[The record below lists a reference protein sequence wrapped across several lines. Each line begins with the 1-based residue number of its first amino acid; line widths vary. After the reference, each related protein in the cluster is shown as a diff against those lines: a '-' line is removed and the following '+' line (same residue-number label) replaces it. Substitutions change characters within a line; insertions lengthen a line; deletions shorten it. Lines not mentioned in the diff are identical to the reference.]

1 MNVGF
6 IGLGLM
12 GRPLA
17 LHLAHAGH
25 TLHLWARRP
34 ASLEAFKDVAAH
46 AHPSAAEVARHSEVV
61 ITMVADAPDVR
72 DVVLGDDGIAAGA
85 RHGLIVVDMST
96 INPNAAREISAAL
109 AARGIE
115 FLDAPVS
122 GGQVGAINA
131 TLTIMVGGKPAVF
144 EKVKPLFEKMGKS
157 ITLIGDSGAGQV
169 AKACNQIL
177 TGVGILAVAEAFAFA
192 ARSGVDAGR
201 VREALLGGFAYSRI
215 LENHGQRMLD
225 RNFKPGFKAWMHQKD
240 LRIVMEEA
248 HRLGLMLP
256 SSAATAQ
263 LFNALVGSGMG
274 EDDSIAALKL
284 LEKISGGADQA
295 PDLSSPT
302 GAPR

>member
-1 MNVGF
+1 MNIGF

-17 LHLAHAGH
+17 LHLARAGH

-34 ASLEAFKDVAAH
+34 ASLEPFKDVTARAH
-46 AHPSAAEVARHSEVV
+46 VSAAAVARHAEIVFV
-61 ITMVADAPDVR
+61 MVADAPDVR
-72 DVVLGDDGIAAGA
+72 AVTLDADGIVSGA
-85 RHGLIVVDMST
+85 RPGLIVVDMST
-96 INPNAAREISAAL
+96 INPNAAREIGAEL
-109 AARGIE
+109 AAKGIE

-122 GGQVGAINA
+122 GGEIGAINA
-131 TLTIMVGGKPAVF
+131 ALTIMVGGKPEVF

-157 ITLIGDSGAGQV
+157 ITLIGEIGAGQV

-177 TGVGILAVAEAFAFA
+177 TGVGVAAVAEAFNFA
-192 ARSGVDAGR
+192 AKSGVDPAR
-201 VREALLGGFAYSRI
+201 VREALLGGFAYSKI

-256 SSAATAQ
+256 AAAATAQ
-263 LFNALVGSGMG
+263 LFNAIVGSGMG
-274 EDDSIAALKL
+274 EEDSVAALKL
-284 LEKISGGADQA
+284 LERISA
-295 PDLSSPT
+295 PEK
-302 GAPR
+302 

>member
-1 MNVGF
+1 MNIGF

-17 LHLAHAGH
+17 LHLARAGH

-34 ASLEAFKDVAAH
+34 ASLEPFKDVTARAH
-46 AHPSAAEVARHSEVV
+46 VSAAAVARHAEIVFV
-61 ITMVADAPDVR
+61 MVADAPDVR
-72 DVVLGDDGIAAGA
+72 AVTLDADGIVSGA
-85 RHGLIVVDMST
+85 RPGLIVVDMST
-96 INPNAAREISAAL
+96 INPNAAREIGAEL
-109 AARGIE
+109 AAKGIE

-122 GGQVGAINA
+122 GGEIGAINA
-131 TLTIMVGGKPAVF
+131 ALTIMVGGKPEVF

-157 ITLIGDSGAGQV
+157 ITLIGEIGAGQV

-177 TGVGILAVAEAFAFA
+177 TGVGVAAVAEAFNFA
-192 ARSGVDAGR
+192 AKSGVDPAR
-201 VREALLGGFAYSRI
+201 VREALLGGFAYSKI

-256 SSAATAQ
+256 AAAATAQ
-263 LFNALVGSGMG
+263 LFNAIVGSGMG
-274 EDDSIAALKL
+274 EEDSVAALKL
-284 LEKISGGADQA
+284 LERISA
-295 PDLSSPT
+295 PEQ
-302 GAPR
+302 